1 MMIASSKRRL
11 IVGTG
16 VTGYSV
22 ARYLDRKTL
31 PFDVF
36 DTRPNP
42 PNEASILALQYCRG
56 RVKAPLNLE
65 LLKNYDEVVISPG
78 VDATQIP
85 WSEYQG
91 AGGVITSDVELFLDE
106 FSGRVITI
114 TGSNGKSSVTDM
126 TAFALQEM
134 NVKAVACGNFGI
146 PVLDVL
152 SQQVDYAV
160 IELSSFQ
167 IDLLPKVPSDVAV
180 LLNLSEDHLDRYH
193 TMLAYHRSKQ
203 RIFYGAAAAVVNR
216 DDPLSTPLSVPE
228 NQQLHFRLSNPD
240 LKELGLRRLD
250 EGYAL
255 ADGVQN
261 LALVSDFKVY
271 GRHNWANLLASI
283 GLLKTLGFESSAV
296 AKVLLEYRG
305 LAHRTEFVGEF
316 RGIHFVNDSK
326 ATNVGA
332 TRAALNGLD
341 ASNLHVLV
349 GGDGKGADF
358 KELALSKSQAEV
370 CWYAYGADQSKLQ
383 AALSIPEEN
392 LAPTLADVFN
402 LAVSAAEEGDI
413 VLLSPAC
420 ASLDQFE
427 NYQQRGDAFK
437 QLVEALGVSDD

>member
-16 VTGYSV
+16 VTGHSV
-22 ARYLDRKTL
+22 ARYFDRKEL

-42 PNEASILALQYCRG
+42 PNEASILALQRCRG
-56 RVKAPLNLE
+56 RVKATLSIE

-78 VDATQIP
+78 VDATQAP
-85 WSEYQG
+85 WSEYQE
-91 AGGVITSDVELFLDE
+91 AGGAITSDVELFLND
-106 FSGRVITI
+106 FVGKVITI

-126 TAFALQEM
+126 TAFALREM
-134 NVKAVACGNFGI
+134 GETAVACGNFGL

-152 SQQVDYAV
+152 LQQVDYAV

-180 LLNLSEDHLDRYH
+180 LLNLSADHLDRYQ

-250 EGYAL
+250 QGYAL
-255 ADGVQN
+255 ADGIQN
-261 LALVSDFKVY
+261 LALVSEFNVY

-283 GLLKTLGFESSAV
+283 GLLKTLGFESAT
-296 AKVLLEYRG
+296 AARALKGYRG
-305 LAHRTEFVGEF
+305 LAHRTELVAEF
-316 RGIHFVNDSK
+316 RGIHFINDSK

-332 TRAALNGLD
+332 TRAALSGIE
-341 ASNLHVLV
+341 ARKLHVLV

-358 KELALSKSQAEV
+358 KDLAVRESPVEV
-370 CWYAYGADQSKLQ
+370 CWYAFGADQSKLQ
-383 AALSIPEEN
+383 TALSIPEQN
-392 LAPTLADVFN
+392 LAPTLAGVFH
-402 LAVSAAEEGDI
+402 LAVSAAEQGDI